1 MHSAVSAFS
10 SIPAPVWDGFFPGEV
25 EGLRY
30 YQACEAAR
38 PSHAHTQALM
48 VKTAHG
54 ADAVAPMFRMD
65 YALHTSIQEGRLG
78 DALRWIDQ
86 RFPRALKLPLLG
98 LGSPF
103 AERCHFGFAPQ
114 SSPTARQEA
123 AGRML
128 DLLEQQAA
136 LSGIGLTVVKDV
148 HDADLPVLAPVL
160 RNRGYTRLSSLPIA
174 VLHLPYATLDAYLNS
189 LSGATRK
196 DMRRK
201 LRAAEA
207 VEIEIRTDVS
217 DIQDELYALYE
228 ETRQTSSSDYGDF
241 ERLPRSYFHQVVSA
255 LSPQAFC
262 VLYRVEG
269 VLAAFNLL
277 MVEDDRVIDKFL
289 GMRYPLARTHNLYF
303 VSWMQNVRYCINSG
317 KTRLQTGQG
326 TFANK
331 LRLGSSL
338 EPMHNYFRHRNPVL
352 NGALKLA
359 SKFFGFEEMDPGLR
373 AARKREDELSS
384 L

>member
-10 SIPAPVWDGFFPGEV
+10 SIPAPVWDGCFPGEV

-38 PSHAHTQALM
+38 PPHGEMQAL
-48 VKTAHG
+48 VLKTPHG
-54 ADAVAPMFRMD
+54 AEAVAPMFRMD
-65 YALHTSIQEGRLG
+65 YALHTSIQEGRVG
-78 DALRWIDQ
+78 EALRWIDQ
-86 RFPRALKLPLLG
+86 RFPRALRLPLLG

-103 AERCHFGFAPQ
+103 AERCHFGFAPD
-114 SSPTARQEA
+114 SSPAERQLA

-136 LSGIGLTVVKDV
+136 VSGIRLTVVKDV
-148 HDADLPVLAPVL
+148 HDADLPVLEPVL
-160 RNRGYTRLSSLPIA
+160 QARGYARMSSLPVA
-174 VLHLPYATLDAYLNS
+174 VLHLPYATLDDYLNS

-217 DIQDELYALYE
+217 DTQDELYALYE

-241 ERLPRSYFHQVVSA
+241 ERLPPGYFHEVVSA
-255 LSPQAFC
+255 LSPRAFC

-303 VSWMQNVRYCINSG
+303 VSWMQNVRYCIESG

-338 EPMHNYFRHRNPVL
+338 EPMHNYFRHRNPLL

-359 SKFFGFEEMDPGLR
+359 SRYLGFEELDPGLR
-373 AARKREDELSS
+373 EARKRQEQLSTS
-384 L
+384 

>member
-10 SIPAPVWDGFFPGEV
+10 SIPAPLWDGCFPGEV

-30 YQACEAAR
+30 YQACEASH
-38 PSHAHTQALM
+38 PSHAHTQALV
-48 VKTAHG
+48 VKSPHG

-65 YALHTSIQEGRLG
+65 YALHTSLQEGRLG
-78 DALRWIDQ
+78 DALRWLDQ

-103 AERCHFGFAPQ
+103 AERCHFGFAPEA
-114 SSPTARQEA
+114 SVPDRQEA

-148 HDADLPVLAPVL
+148 HDTDLPVLEPVL
-160 RNRGYTRLSSLPIA
+160 RERGYTRLSSLPVA
-174 VLHLPYATLDAYLNS
+174 VLHLRYPTFDAYLDS

-228 ETRQTSSSDYGDF
+228 ETRLTSASDYGDF
-241 ERLPRSYFHQVVSA
+241 ERLPRDYFHQVVSS

-303 VSWMQNVRYCINSG
+303 VSWMQNVRYCIANG

-326 TFANK
+326 TFSNK

-338 EPMHNYFRHRNPVL
+338 EPMHNYFCHRNPVL
-352 NGALKLA
+352 NGALKWA
-359 SKFFGFEEMDPGLR
+359 SKYFGFEEMDPGLR
-373 AARKREDELSS
+373 EARKRAGELSP

>member
-1 MHSAVSAFS
+1 MQSAVSAFS
-10 SIPAPVWDGFFPGEV
+10 TIPASVWDGCFPGEV
-25 EGLRY
+25 ECLRY

-38 PSHAHTQALM
+38 PSHGDVQALM
-48 VKTAHG
+48 VKTQQG

-65 YALHTSIQEGRLG
+65 YALHTSIQDGRVG
-78 DALRWIDQ
+78 NALRWIDH
-86 RFPRALKLPLLG
+86 RFPRALRLPMLG

-114 SSPTARQEA
+114 SSLAARQQA

-136 LSGIGLTVVKDV
+136 LSGIRLTVVKDV
-148 HDADLPVLAPVL
+148 HDADRPVLEPVL
-160 RNRGYTRLSSLPIA
+160 RERGYSRLSGLPVA
-174 VLHLPYATLDAYLNS
+174 VLHLPYATLDDYLNS

-201 LRAAEA
+201 LRAADA

-241 ERLPRSYFHQVVSA
+241 ERLPRGYFHHVVSA

-262 VLYRVEG
+262 VLYRVGG

-303 VSWMQNVRYCINSG
+303 VSWMQNVRYCIANG

-331 LRLGSSL
+331 LRLGSRL
-338 EPMHNYFRHRNPVL
+338 EPMHNYFRHHNPLL
-352 NGALKLA
+352 NGALKVA
-359 SKFFGFEEMDPGLR
+359 SKFLGFEELDPGLR
-373 AARKREDELSS
+373 EARKRMDPLSS
-384 L
+384 S